1 MSVNRL
7 HPLSAAFDA
16 VGAAVQA
23 GSFVFFVFVMLR
35 QFAGTDLGLVFVLA
49 PLGALAGLAY
59 AVARYLRY
67 TYELAGDTFVV
78 ESGVVARQ
86 RREIPLRRVQNVDVT
101 RNAVHRV
108 FGLAVVRI
116 ETAGGGGTEAELD
129 AVSAD
134 EADRLRTALTARR
147 RRSSTAS
154 EGSSAAAGEG
164 TGTDAGTDT
173 DADAASGG
181 ATAPSTES
189 AESPAAESER
199 VLFSLSATDLLALC
213 LVSFRPG
220 AALIPIFGFP
230 FAEDVALA
238 VFRSALSFVGAP
250 LPSSPAAALSLS
262 PEYVAVVAAVGLSL
276 FALTSWAVSAALTFA
291 GYYGFRLSRV
301 GDELRYEQGL
311 VQRYSGTVPLDKVQ
325 TVAVDENALMRAL
338 GYASLRVETAGYA
351 PGSSRSGG
359 AEEAVPLA
367 ARSFVYGLAHDIEPF
382 GEGEFVAPPRRARR
396 RYAGRYLLAV
406 AGATVL
412 LVAVSRL
419 VVDLG
424 RLPYA
429 PLLLVPVAPVAAH
442 LKWRSRGYRLDADHL
457 VTRTGFWRRTTRV
470 VPYFRVQTV
479 FERRTPFQRRWGLA
493 NVTADTASSAS
504 LLGRDATAFD
514 VDDAEARELHETLRV
529 RLRERLGR
537 PRSGPA

>member
-1 MSVNRL
+1 MSTNRL

-16 VGAAVQA
+16 VGYAVQA
-23 GSFVFFVFVMLR
+23 GSFVFFAVVILR
-35 QFAGTDLGLVFVLA
+35 QFVGADLGLVFVLA
-49 PLGALAGLAY
+49 PLGALVGLAY
-59 AVARYLRY
+59 GVARYLRF
-67 TYELAGDTFVV
+67 TYELTEDTLVV

-101 RNAVHRV
+101 RNALHRV
-108 FGLAVVRI
+108 FGLAVLRI
-116 ETAGGGGTEAELD
+116 ETAGGGATEAELD
-129 AVSAD
+129 AVDAD

-147 RRSSTAS
+147 RRRGAS
-154 EGSSAAAGEG
+154 DDARRSDAETDEAGGIE
-164 TGTDAGTDT
+164 TEADAG
-173 DADAASGG
+173 ADP
-181 ATAPSTES
+181 ATAGV
-189 AESPAAESER
+189 AAPEER
-199 VLFSLSATDLLALC
+199 VLFSLSAPDLLVLC

-230 FAEDVALA
+230 FAEDLALA
-238 VFRSALSFVGAP
+238 AFRRVLSFVGTP
-250 LPSSPAAALSLS
+250 LPSSATALPSLS
-262 PEYVAVVAAVGLSL
+262 PEYVAVVATVGLVM

-291 GYYGFRLSRV
+291 GYYGFRLARV
-301 GDELRYEQGL
+301 EDELRYERGL

-325 TVAVDENALMRAL
+325 TVAVDENVLMRAL

-351 PGSSRSGG
+351 PGSDASGG

-367 ARSFVYGLAHDIEPF
+367 DRAFVYDLARDVEPF
-382 GEGEFVAPPRRARR
+382 ESGGFTSPPRRARR
-396 RYAGRYLLAV
+396 RYAGRYALLLAGV
-406 AGATVL
+406 TVV
-412 LVAVSRL
+412 LVAASWL

-429 PLLLVPVAPVAAH
+429 PLLFLPLAPVAAH
-442 LKWRSRGYRLDADHL
+442 LKWRSRGYRLDGDHL

-479 FERRTPFQRRWGLA
+479 FERRTLFQRRWDLA
-493 NVTADTASSAS
+493 SVTADTASSAS

-514 VDDAEARELHETLRV
+514 VDGTEARELHETLRV

-537 PRSGPA
+537 TRRA